1 MRARLTFM
9 AAIPAEMRSSLIH
22 YGDVFEARNS
32 EGALLGI
39 WAETRFHGAGFME
52 RYNQLL
58 RRGVVGARAMVDDR
72 WQFQAEPPKTR
83 FRLRFRGEYAWMD
96 GFPIHPADT
105 YYLEGLAEGDQ
116 WVSLLFD
123 DLQARP
129 ALYWL
134 LKLFV
139 TGISGTWMDRVW
151 NAAPGTNA
159 STPPIDIMNPALRTP
174 IINLAG
180 IPRIGIPSV
189 LALRDFMVDGKPT
202 RPIRTAPIW
211 VRGTPASALGAF
223 AFHDLVVDYDHD
235 ADKPYEFT
243 PTRII
248 TPAENALAIQAHAV
262 LARVESERESERKR
276 IEDEAANLLVKA
288 EQVRKQ
294 KIVDT
299 RNTAISAIQ
308 EAQDE
313 AAEALEMEA
322 ARLSR
327 EAVLVSLTHEDSWTA
342 SLERNKALEDLA
354 QLDAFS
360 ARTREIEAKEAVE
373 KARLVAVWKENA
385 EKEIRERAARL
396 LREEAAS
403 QAEFE
408 AERERIRVAA
418 EERKK
423 TTMREF
429 REKTGKE

>member
-1 MRARLTFM
+1 
-9 AAIPAEMRSSLIH
+9 
-22 YGDVFEARNS
+22 
-32 EGALLGI
+32 
-39 WAETRFHGAGFME
+39 
-52 RYNQLL
+52 
-58 RRGVVGARAMVDDR
+58 
-72 WQFQAEPPKTR
+72 
-83 FRLRFRGEYAWMD
+83 
-96 GFPIHPADT
+96 
-105 YYLEGLAEGDQ
+105 
-116 WVSLLFD
+116 
-123 DLQARP
+123 
-129 ALYWL
+129 
-134 LKLFV
+134 
-139 TGISGTWMDRVW
+139 
-151 NAAPGTNA
+151 
-159 STPPIDIMNPALRTP
+159 
-174 IINLAG
+174 
-180 IPRIGIPSV
+180 
-189 LALRDFMVDGKPT
+189 
-202 RPIRTAPIW
+202 
-211 VRGTPASALGAF
+211 LGAF